1 MGAII
6 DFFKGLADFFVSVVN
21 FVISFFED
29 LAYIVKLLGDFVL
42 KIPSFFGWLPSS
54 VLAILLTTF
63 GVVVVY
69 KIMGRD

>member
-29 LAYIVKLLGDFVL
+29 LAYTVNLLKQFVVN
-42 KIPSFFGWLPSS
+42 IPSFFSWIPAPLL
-54 VLAILLTTF
+54 VILVTVF

-69 KIMGRD
+69 KILGRD